1 MKPQHLFYAIAALV
15 VALSAVA
22 HSQANAPTIAKADI
36 PFEFAVGD
44 MAFQPGQYEVSLTWQ
59 GLVWV
64 RGAQRG
70 VKVVNSQTARS
81 ATPMEHT
88 KLVFHRVAGR
98 YFLAQIWVDGRSAGR
113 ELPPTRLERELLSKA
128 KSQSVD
134 ILARK

>member
-1 MKPQHLFYAIAALV
+1 
-15 VALSAVA
+15 
-22 HSQANAPTIAKADI
+22 
-36 PFEFAVGD
+36 
-44 MAFQPGQYEVSLTWQ
+44 
-59 GLVWV
+59 
-64 RGAQRG
+64 
-70 VKVVNSQTARS
+70 
-81 ATPMEHT
+81 MEHT